1 MRLPNELPG
10 SVTLKM
16 LRFFG
21 LMVIFCASLRTL
33 ARFPWQVL
41 WACAASWIVARPLVE
56 QSLTGRRS
64 ISTTFE
70 PPTLNFQKLRL
81 VESQW
86 AFARCSTHRY
96 SVKVLPSVLFIF
108 VDEKS
113 VRSRRDKLSCLKPS
127 PTKLSS

>member
-21 LMVIFCASLRTL
+21 LMVIFCALLRTL

-56 QSLTGRRS
+56 QSLTDRRS

-70 PPTLNFQKLRL
+70 PPTLNFQKLRP

-108 VDEKS
+108 VDERFALFPS
-113 VRSRRDKLSCLKPS
+113 GRSSCSKR
-127 PTKLSS
+127 